1 MGGGER
7 RERDEEMNL
16 ETREERK
23 EKDRGR
29 RCEMREERKGIR
41 GRKERVEGRWLKNE
55 EIINKRG
62 GQYERERER
71 EKSGGK
77 EVREKM
83 GGWRRYLEVR
93 REVQ

>member
-1 MGGGER
+1 
-7 RERDEEMNL
+7 MNL

-23 EKDRGR
+23 EKGRGR
-29 RCEMREERKGIR
+29 RCEMREGRKGIR

-62 GQYERERER
+62 GQYKREREGEEWR
-71 EKSGGK
+71 EES
-77 EVREKM
+77 REKM

-93 REVQ
+93 REDQ

>member
-41 GRKERVEGRWLKNE
+41 GRKERVEGRW
-55 EIINKRG
+55 
-62 GQYERERER
+62 
-71 EKSGGK
+71 
-77 EVREKM
+77 
-83 GGWRRYLEVR
+83 RR
-93 REVQ
+93 